1 MFSFYKNDFFVNDKF
16 LEIKKFVLDNSSDLS
31 QLEYSESF
39 GRYYKYVVLP
49 DSIKNDILYAAR
61 TEIKD
66 QDIDIAYCQII
77 RYQPKDGVIPEIIEH
92 KDIVTGVYV
101 MDISIDGTVN
111 WPLKIEGSSIDC
123 IPNSVIFL
131 RGELDTHKRDPF
143 PSTNEEDFLLLL
155 FVHLAPKDS
164 HYMRLSKELYGMKE
178 EDINAFFKAVKP
190 IWRKAKQDSN
200 LKEKL

>member
-1 MFSFYKNDFFVNDKF
+1 MFSFYKNDFFSKDKF
-16 LEIKKFVLDNSSDLS
+16 LEIKKFVLENSSDLT

-49 DSIKNDILYAAR
+49 ESIKSHILDAAK
-61 TEIKD
+61 TEIKS
-66 QDIDIAYCQII
+66 QDIDIAYCQIV
-77 RYQPKDGVIPEIIEH
+77 RYQPKDGIIPEIVEH
-92 KDIVTGVYV
+92 RDIVTGVYV

-131 RGELDTHKRDPF
+131 RGELDAHKRDPF
-143 PSTNEEDFLLLL
+143 PSANEDDFLLLL
-155 FVHLAPKDS
+155 FVHLAPTDS
-164 HYMRLSKELYGMKE
+164 HYMKLSKELYGMKQ

-190 IWRKAKQDSN
+190 IWRNQDQDSSLN
-200 LKEKL
+200 EKL

>member
-16 LEIKKFVLDNSSDLS
+16 LEIKKFVLDNSSDLA

-49 DSIKNDILYAAR
+49 DSIKSDILDAAR

-66 QDIDIAYCQII
+66 QEIDIAYCQIV
-77 RYQPKDGVIPEIIEH
+77 RYQPKGGVVPEIIEH
-92 KDIVTGVYV
+92 RDAVTGVYV
-101 MDISIDGTVN
+101 MDISIDGTVK
-111 WPLKIEGSSIDC
+111 WPLKIEDTSIDC

-164 HYMRLSKELYGMKE
+164 HYIKLSKDLYGMKQ
-178 EDINAFFKAVKP
+178 EDVEAFFKAVKP
-190 IWRKAKQDSN
+190 IWRNKQQDSRLN
-200 LKEKL
+200 VKL